1 MMQTGDHVFA
11 ASTFVPKP
19 REEVFAFFSDAANLE
34 EITPPQ
40 LRFRITTPVPV
51 AMAPGTLIDY
61 RLSLL
66 GIPFGW
72 ITRITAWE
80 PGVCFVDEQLKGPYS
95 KWQHTHSFRD
105 RDGGTEVNDSVVY
118 RLPLF
123 PLGEIALPVIRLQL
137 RYIFGYR
144 TKRIA
149 KLLG

>member
-1 MMQTGDHVFA
+1 MQTSDHLFA
-11 ASTFVPKP
+11 VSTFVPKP

-34 EITPPQ
+34 QLTPPQ

-51 AMAPGTLIDY
+51 AMAAGTLIDY

-72 ITRITAWE
+72 RTRITAWE

-95 KWQHTHSFRD
+95 KWEHTHSFRD
-105 RDGGTEVNDSVVY
+105 RDGGTEVSDSVVY

-137 RYIFGYR
+137 RYIFSYR
-144 TKRIA
+144 AKRIA